1 MSFLKLNEKEM
12 RNIERDNL
20 NEMLKIITHSD
31 INFGNIDQSMM
42 RWDMEIDDA

>member
-42 RWDMEIDDA
+42 R